1 MKTISRNTI
10 FSAVVKKVSFDRIF
24 LQLDNGNNGILFA
37 SEMGSD
43 TVNMAYFFY
52 IGQPV
57 YVRKK
62 QELFTGECLVTMIG
76 LLLNTSPESM
86 IGEDIYGVVSRTTN
100 KGVFVQLSPTLHIF
114 MKNLFIARNTL
125 VQLSACVCRRKNHTC
140 TDF

>member
-57 YVRKK
+57 YVTINE
-62 QELFTGECLVTMIG
+62 Q
-76 LLLNTSPESM
+76 
-86 IGEDIYGVVSRTTN
+86 
-100 KGVFVQLSPTLHIF
+100 IF
-114 MKNLFIARNTL
+114 KY
-125 VQLSACVCRRKNHTC
+125 SS
-140 TDF
+140 